1 VLILKYDICISLR
14 VIKKKK
20 TIIIIIINERHALN
34 FANAWKKVTELG
46 LRKGASLSKSM
57 SSGRMSFEEDNSK
70 LEGCLKFLEGG
81 GDFEQC
87 VAAKFTSEYGG
98 DFVAMFRNEDGVDIK
113 VVPEMG
119 QLTAGEPTELKVI
132 YKGGSAKNTRLLIE
146 TEQEDFQFIISFEE
160 SEASS

>member
-1 VLILKYDICISLR
+1 MIQRL
-14 VIKKKK
+14 
-20 TIIIIIINERHALN
+20 ALN

-46 LRKGASLSKSM
+46 LRKGASLSKSV
-57 SSGRMSFEEDNSK
+57 SSGRMSFEEGNGK
-70 LEGCLKFLEGG
+70 LEGSLKFLEGG
-81 GDFEQC
+81 EGGFEQC

-98 DFVAMFRNEDGVDIK
+98 DFVAMFRNEDGVEIK

-119 QLTAGEPTELKVI
+119 QLIAGEPTELKVI

-160 SEASS
+160 SEAAS